1 MSLHLTE
8 KDVTPAVKHSVNAYL
23 LARAYAETMRD
34 KIDEI
39 QRQIL
44 SEIPLINPKDGE
56 RITEPKYSWTCTD
69 EELMTEYFAECNIRE
84 REAKLKPE
92 DMEDDFCPALVAE
105 NIQTDTEWLI
115 FDAAAEMLKLDFD
128 GKELHHR
135 LLCRGLDEMKKFID
149 LVVGLVVNL
158 PDFKGLEVKP

>member
-1 MSLHLTE
+1 MTLHLTE
-8 KDVTPAVKHSVNAYL
+8 KDVTPAVKQSVSAYL
-23 LARAYAETMRD
+23 LARVYAETMRD

-44 SEIPLINPKDGE
+44 SEIPLINPKDGQ

-69 EELMTEYFAECNIRE
+69 DELMLEYYAECNIRE
-84 REAKLKPE
+84 REAGLKPS

-105 NIQTDTEWLI
+105 NILSDTRKLI
-115 FDAAAEMLKLDFD
+115 FDAAAEMLDMDID

-158 PDFKGLEVKP
+158 PDFKKPLAL